1 MNENGNPMVMPVAP
15 YYGGNNDGMFGG
27 VGRSLTPSFSI

>member
-15 YYGGNNDGMFGG
+15 YYGNVGDGMFGG
-27 VGRSLTPSFSI
+27 NGA